1 MSDKPL
7 AREREPIERVR
18 ARLEALVRANAAP
31 RCVLDH
37 AVRDPFGLFVR
48 VFCALGRLAVNP
60 GPTFSDERETGR
72 SREGSLQPKGESQS
86 LQR

>member
-1 MSDKPL
+1 MNLLCASANRL
-7 AREREPIERVR
+7 SACGRVLR
-18 ARLEALVRANAAP
+18 PWLGRTLLPAA
-31 RCVLDH
+31 VLDH

>member
-1 MSDKPL
+1 M
-7 AREREPIERVR
+7 REREPIERVR
-18 ARLEALVRANAAP
+18 ARLEALIKANAAP
-31 RCVLDH
+31 CCVLDH

-60 GPTFSDERETGR
+60 GPTFSDERRQAVTRGFIAT
-72 SREGSLQPKGESQS
+72 PKGKSQS